1 MNILIADDYLE
12 NRRFLYDL
20 LLPFG
25 SCDQAANGLEAV
37 DLVEASLVEE
47 IPYNLILLDIMMP
60 VMDGQSA
67 LHAIRALEV
76 EYGVAGAREA
86 VIIMVT
92 ALDAPEAVTEA
103 FYKGYCTDYII
114 KPFTRRV
121 LLDKLKE
128 YNLIPRDGPGGEK
141 G

>member
-1 MNILIADDYLE
+1 MNILIADDYPE

-20 LLPFG
+20 LIPFG

-47 IPYNLILLDIMMP
+47 TPYDLILLDIMMP

-67 LHAIRALEV
+67 LQAIRALEV
-76 EYGVAGAREA
+76 AYGVIGAKEA

-103 FYKGYCTDYII
+103 FYKGYCTDYIT
-114 KPFTRRV
+114 KPFTRLM
-121 LLDKLKE
+121 LLEKLRE
-128 YNLIPRDGPGGEK
+128 YNLIPHE
-141 G
+141 